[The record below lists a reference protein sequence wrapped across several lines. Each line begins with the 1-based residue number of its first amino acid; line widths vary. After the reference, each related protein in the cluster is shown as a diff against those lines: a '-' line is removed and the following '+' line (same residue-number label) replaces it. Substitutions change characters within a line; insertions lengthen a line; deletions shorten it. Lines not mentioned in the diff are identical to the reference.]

1 MKTLKYLGMMLTAVV
16 LSFSMSAC
24 GGDSSDDGD
33 GGSIM
38 GEWVTVEGS
47 STWMDIIV
55 MNIQSGSY
63 KETIYSVEGEALNTD
78 DPFVEKV
85 YKETRSGS
93 CKIEGSKL
101 ILNGDDEFSY
111 TLSSSG
117 KTAYIK
123 DKKGETHTC
132 QRMTSELRS
141 YINEIDKEAV
151 SYK

>member
-1 MKTLKYLGMMLTAVV
+1 MKTLRYFGMMLMAAV
-16 LSFSMSAC
+16 LSFGISAC
-24 GGDSSDDGD
+24 GGDSSDDD
-33 GGSIM
+33 GGSIT

-63 KETIYSVEGEALNTD
+63 TETIYSIEGEALDTD
-78 DPFVEKV
+78 DPAVENV
-85 YKETRSGS
+85 YKERRSGS

-101 ILNGDDEFSY
+101 YLNDDDDEFSY

-123 DKKGETHTC
+123 DRKGETHTF

-141 YINEIDKEAV
+141 YISEIDKVAV